1 MGTGMMLSGAAE
13 RVLGCDR
20 AGCTK
25 VRRGRH
31 GRFCSDACRAA
42 DWKARHDGAQR
53 LIDWSAAESVPVPH
67 PSSTEPAW
75 LTPNQDFVGHSTEP
89 PEELP
94 QANPARRRRQDST
107 GVTTAPATGEPYESA
122 RLWLLARLQQG
133 PVSTLELRREPWP
146 ASLNPAQRVLELR
159 NRQYRIKTERVEGKT
174 YYRLEQE
181 G

>member
-1 MGTGMMLSGAAE
+1 MQGFSRPLFASRAGLVPFWGGWTRPELRGRPGRAWGDEERHGASRGGDDMGTGMMLSGAAE

-53 LIDWSAAESVPVPH
+53 LIDWTPAAREFGAALDKRE
-67 PSSTEPAW
+67 TKA
-75 LTPNQDFVGHSTEP
+75 
-89 PEELP
+89 
-94 QANPARRRRQDST
+94 ARI
-107 GVTTAPATGEPYESA
+107 
-122 RLWLLARLQQG
+122 LARLQEG
-133 PVSTLELRREPWP
+133 PANSLEL
-146 ASLNPAQRVLELR
+146 LRVGGIRYSARVHELR
-159 NRQYRIKTERVEGKT
+159 KRGHRITTEEHAEWAV
-174 YYRLEQE
+174 YRLEQE